1 MKRFLS
7 YFLVFLLGFLVCAA
21 VLRSLYGVPTGT
33 SGSESAVNLP
43 LGEPGIFKGAEVN
56 KVREAA
62 KIVSQY
68 VVNID
73 TVGRPVR
80 SGGGDFFGFQFGVPE
95 EVIPKGQASGVIFTS
110 NGYMLTNNHV
120 VEDAAELKVTMYDG
134 RKYSA
139 KLIGRDPKTDLA
151 VIKVDARN
159 LPYAR
164 FADSNK
170 EEVGDWVVAVGNAL
184 GLGPTV
190 TVGVVS
196 AKRSEFDID
205 GKTFHAL
212 IQTDAAINRG
222 NSGGALADV
231 NGNLVGI
238 NVAIASTSPG
248 GGNIGIGFAI
258 PSNTAKQ
265 IADQLVKTGKVT
277 RPWLGIGYGPYN
289 EARREYLRKI
299 GAKNIPNQDGAEV
312 GEIYRGSPA
321 AQSGLQPGDVILKIN
336 GIPVSSTAKAEKG
349 RVTIATEVGKVKVG
363 GRIILEV
370 WHASDG
376 RIGTVAIRAGEMPVD
391 FGERR

>member
-7 YFLVFLLGFLVCAA
+7 YFLVFLLGFLLCAA
-21 VLRSLYGVPTGT
+21 VLRNFYGVPTGT
-33 SGSESAVNLP
+33 SGPVSAVNLP
-43 LGEPGIFKGAEVN
+43 LGEPEAIKGGGAN
-56 KVREAA
+56 KVRQAA

-80 SGGGDFFGFQFGVPE
+80 SGGDFFGFQFGLPE
-95 EVIPKGQASGVIFTS
+95 ETKGQASGVIFTP
-110 NGYMLTNNHV
+110 NGYILTNNHV
-120 VEDAAELKVTMYDG
+120 VENSDELTVTLYDG
-134 RKYSA
+134 KRYSA
-139 KLIGRDPKTDLA
+139 KLIGRDPQTDLA
-151 VIKVDARN
+151 VIKVDERN

-164 FADSNK
+164 FADSSK

-222 NSGGALADV
+222 NSGGALADI

-258 PSNTAKQ
+258 PSNTAQK

-289 EARREYLRKI
+289 EARREYLRRI
-299 GAKNIPNQDGAEV
+299 GVRNMPSQDGAEV
-312 GEIYRGSPA
+312 GEVYRGSPA
-321 AQSGLQPGDVILKIN
+321 AQSGLQAGDIILKIN
-336 GIPVSSTAKAEKG
+336 GKPVSSTAKPEKG
-349 RVTIATEVGKVKVG
+349 RVTIADEVSKAKVG
-363 GRIILEV
+363 GRITLEV

-376 RIGTVAIRAGEMPVD
+376 RIGTVAIRAGEMPVG

>member
-7 YFLVFLLGFLVCAA
+7 YFIVFILGFLVCAA
-21 VLRSLYGVPTGT
+21 VLRNFYGTPTG
-33 SGSESAVNLP
+33 SSNPVSVVNAP
-43 LGEPGIFKGAEVN
+43 LGGLDITQSGANEV
-56 KVREAA
+56 RQAA
-62 KIVSQY
+62 SIVSRY

-80 SGGGDFFGFQFGVPE
+80 GPSDFFGFQFGVPE
-95 EVIPKGQASGVIFTS
+95 EVIPKGQASGVIFTPD
-110 NGYMLTNNHV
+110 GYMLTNNHV
-120 VEDAAELKVTMYDG
+120 VEGAAELKVTLYDG
-134 RKYSA
+134 KQYSA

-159 LPYAR
+159 LPYAK

-170 EEVGDWVVAVGNAL
+170 EQVGDWVVAVGNAL

-196 AKRSEFDID
+196 AKRSEFDIG

-222 NSGGALADV
+222 NSGGALADI

-258 PSNTAKQ
+258 PSNTAKM
-265 IADQLVKTGKVT
+265 IAEQLVKEGKIT

-289 EARREYLRKI
+289 ETRREYLRRI
-299 GAKNIPNQDGAEV
+299 GVRNLPKEDGAEV
-312 GEIYRGSPA
+312 GVIYQGSPA
-321 AQSGLQPGDVILKIN
+321 AQTGLQPGDIILKIN
-336 GIPVSSTAKAEKG
+336 GNPVSSTAKSEKG
-349 RVTIATEVGKVKVG
+349 RVTIANEVSKAKVG
-363 GRIILEV
+363 DRITLQV
-370 WHASDG
+370 WHSKDG
-376 RIGTVAIRAGEMPVD
+376 RIGTVAVRAGEMPVD
-391 FGERR
+391 FGEQQ